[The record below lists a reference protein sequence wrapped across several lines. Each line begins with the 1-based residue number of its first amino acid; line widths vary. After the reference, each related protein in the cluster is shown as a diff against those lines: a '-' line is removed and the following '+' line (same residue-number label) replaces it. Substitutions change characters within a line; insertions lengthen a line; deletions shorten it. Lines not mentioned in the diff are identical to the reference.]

1 MLLIKDIM
9 TSPVYTVEAGA
20 SAEEAAWGLTRRHIG
35 GAPAR
40 DAAGNLV
47 GVLSSS
53 DLVNPE
59 PAQWIKGEATVGDVM
74 NPEVISLYAEDPAM
88 AAVNEMA
95 KRSIHRIVVLDG
107 DSNLAGIVT
116 PMDVVRALARGD
128 RFDLSE

>member
-9 TSPVYTVEAGA
+9 TSGVYTVEASA

-40 DAAGNLV
+40 DADGNLV

-74 NPEVISLYAEDPAM
+74 NPDVISLYAGTRRWWRSPRWPG
-88 AAVNEMA
+88 AA
-95 KRSIHRIVVLDG
+95 STG
-107 DSNLAGIVT
+107 SWCST
-116 PMDVVRALARGD
+116 PRASWRA
-128 RFDLSE
+128 S

>member
-9 TSPVYTVEAGA
+9 TTGVYTVEANA

-40 DAAGNLV
+40 DAEGNLV

-74 NPEVISLYAEDPAM
+74 NPDVITLYAEDPAL
-88 AAVNEMA
+88 AAVTEMA
-95 KRSIHRIVVLDG
+95 RRRIHRIVVLDA
-107 DSNLAGIVT
+107 DSKLAGIVT
-116 PMDVVRALARGD
+116 PMDVVCALARGA
-128 RFDLSE
+128 RFDLED

>member
-59 PAQWIKGEATVGDVM
+59 PAQWIKGEVTVGDVM
-74 NPEVISLYAEDPAM
+74 NPDVISLYADDPAM

-107 DSNLAGIVT
+107 DSKLAGIVT